1 MSLDHGDDGAVS
13 AFTEE
18 VDQRL
23 GRGES
28 GLEPWT
34 VRLAAVWLVGG
45 ALITFAVRSD
55 GALSTALYL
64 AAMLTVAVWVAGF
77 YMAREDSHWFG
88 R

>member
-1 MSLDHGDDGAVS
+1 MSLDHGDDAAVS

-34 VRLAAVWLVGG
+34 VRLLAVWLIGG
-45 ALITFAVRSD
+45 ALITLAVRSD
-55 GALSTALYL
+55 GGLSTVLYL
-64 AAMLTVAVWVAGF
+64 VALLSVAVWVAGF
-77 YMAREDSHWFG
+77 HMARSGSHWFG

>member
-1 MSLDHGDDGAVS
+1 VSLDHRDDGAVS

-34 VRLAAVWLVGG
+34 VGLLAAWVLSGV
-45 ALITFAVRSD
+45 LITLAVRSD
-55 GALSTALYL
+55 GAVSTVLYL
-64 AAMLTVAVWVAGF
+64 VAFVTVAVWVTGF
-77 YMAREDSHWFG
+77 YSARGGSHWF
-88 R
+88 RR

>member
-1 MSLDHGDDGAVS
+1 MSLDHGDDAAVS

-34 VRLAAVWLVGG
+34 VRLLG
-45 ALITFAVRSD
+45 AWVLSGVLITLAVRSD
-55 GALSTALYL
+55 GAMSTVLYL
-64 AAMLTVAVWVAGF
+64 GALITVVAWVAGF
-77 YMAREDSHWFG
+77 YLARDGAHWFG

>member
-1 MSLDHGDDGAVS
+1 MTLDHGDQGAVS

-28 GLEPWT
+28 GLEPWSI
-34 VRLAAVWLVGG
+34 RLVGAWVLSG
-45 ALITFAVRSD
+45 ALITLAVRSD
-55 GALSTALYL
+55 GALSTVLYVAGIITI
-64 AAMLTVAVWVAGF
+64 AAWVAGF
-77 YMAREDSHWFG
+77 YLARDGAHWFG